1 MSVENIAERAI
12 ADARALL
19 AALTTSE
26 WREVHVASG
35 GTEIFI
41 AKPGGR
47 QNPMRAATTAPTRP
61 SADVGALV
69 ATVTAPH
76 VASLHSVASA
86 GAKVAQGD
94 RIAVLRVLDEHHDL
108 LAPAAGVVAATLAA
122 PGDLVEFGQP
132 VLTLAAA
139 G

>member
-1 MSVENIAERAI
+1 MSTENMAERAI

-19 AALTTSE
+19 ATLTASE
-26 WREVHVASG
+26 WREIHVASG

-47 QNPMRAATTAPTRP
+47 QNPMRVAATVPAPSP
-61 SADVGALV
+61 ESSAIPVV
-69 ATVTAPH
+69 TVTAPH
-76 VASLHSVASA
+76 VASLHSVKAA
-86 GAKVAQGD
+86 GARVEEGD

-108 LAPAAGVVAATLAA
+108 LAPTAGAVTAAFAA

-132 VLTLAAA
+132 VLTLSAA